1 MNDDRVEVVY
11 CTCDDRAQA
20 IALARGLVA
29 ERLAACVN
37 VVPGL
42 TSVYQWQGEVC
53 EDSEL
58 LLIVKTTRETRPAL
72 QRWLEANHP
81 YDVPEILALPVA
93 GGAQPYLQW
102 VFDETAANKQGD

>member
-1 MNDDRVEVVY
+1 MNNDQVEVVY
-11 CTCDDRAQA
+11 CTCDDQAQA

-42 TSVYQWQGEVC
+42 TSVYQWQTEIC

-58 LLIVKTTRETRPAL
+58 LLIIKTTRDTRPAL

-81 YDVPEILALPVA
+81 YDVPEIIALPVA
-93 GGAQPYLQW
+93 GGAPAYLQW
-102 VFDETAANKQGD
+102 VLEETDTNAKGD

>member
-102 VFDETAANKQGD
+102 VLDETAANKQGD